1 MRRFGWLAFVAVG
14 ALLAL
19 SPIAVADTVRARS
32 VPNGDVW
39 ATSSSGSLT
48 DKDNDG
54 DFNTATQAD
63 RLGLFWSVSNSAAT
77 AQTIHITVVVDGP
90 GTARDMTLVDE
101 DRFFGPWT
109 PEQGNTIE
117 QEFSEVQ
124 VKRKDWPA
132 GTYSLSVTGSG
143 SETVTATSTFTIA
156 Y

>member
-1 MRRFGWLAFVAVG
+1 MRMALAA
-14 ALLAL
+14 A
-19 SPIAVADTVRARS
+19 IAVVLVAAGSAVAWGSTSRATS
-32 VPNGDVW
+32 QPNGDVW

-48 DKDNDG
+48 DKDKDG
-54 DFNTATQAD
+54 DFNTATQGD

-117 QEFSEVQ
+117 QDFSEVQ

-143 SETVTATSTFTIA
+143 SETVTATSTFTIT